1 MFTYRKLSYD
11 NIIALF
17 MYTEPKIYGQ
27 VIVNIKVMEQQQCEG
42 FLLSRQWNICRV
54 MSERLKLLEFYYIDY
69 GLFLLFTLRSFREV
83 DNISD
88 NLSVSAAS

>member
-27 VIVNIKVMEQQQCEG
+27 VIVNIKVMEQQQCVG
-42 FLLSRQWNICRV
+42 FAFSRQWNICRV
-54 MSERLKLLEFYYIDY
+54 MSERLKILDFYYIDY
-69 GLFLLFTLRSFREV
+69 CLLFTFHPEV
-83 DNISD
+83 IPGSWQHQR
-88 NLSVSAAS
+88 